1 MDEVSEKHQISIMNW
16 PGYSDEP
23 EVSFKIA
30 YTSQEL
36 IIKYEVTEYYVMAQ
50 YTESNQSVFQDSCVE
65 FFVTPITEGPYYN
78 FEFNAI
84 GTCLMQTGLA
94 RHDREP
100 GDNDVIKR
108 IRRLPSLGFKPF
120 SEQKGKQSWSLLIAL
135 PLEIL
140 FGHPE
145 PDLSGKIIRAN
156 LYKCGDKLRY
166 PHYLSWNPIKTDRPD
181 FHRPEFFGVMEFN

>member
-1 MDEVSEKHQISIMNW
+1 MKKLQINKIPSSISSELNRLSKYMDEVSEKHQISIMNW

-108 IRRLPSLGFKPF
+108 IILTVLVFICKIMKHHGNSNTMALLQRINKIFKNRPQFQPF
-120 SEQKGKQSWSLLIAL
+120 VFRESNFPA
-135 PLEIL
+135 
-140 FGHPE
+140 
-145 PDLSGKIIRAN
+145 
-156 LYKCGDKLRY
+156 
-166 PHYLSWNPIKTDRPD
+166 
-181 FHRPEFFGVMEFN
+181 